1 MPIKKKFL
9 KSKPVCKCTFSVPKE
24 AAPEAEKIA
33 LVGEFNDWAEDELVM
48 KKLKSGIF
56 KIDVDLPVGNKYQ
69 YRYLVDGETWINDW
83 EADEYVSA
91 PGMTEENSVVS
102 L

>member
-9 KSKPVCKCTFSVPKE
+9 KSKPICKCTFTVPRE
-24 AAPEAEKIA
+24 AAPDAEKISI
-33 LVGEFNDWAEDELVM
+33 VGEFNDWKEDELIL

-56 KIDVDLPVGNKYQ
+56 KIDVDLPVGQKYQ

-83 EADEYVSA
+83 EADEYIAA
-91 PGMTEENSVVS
+91 PGLAEENSVVA